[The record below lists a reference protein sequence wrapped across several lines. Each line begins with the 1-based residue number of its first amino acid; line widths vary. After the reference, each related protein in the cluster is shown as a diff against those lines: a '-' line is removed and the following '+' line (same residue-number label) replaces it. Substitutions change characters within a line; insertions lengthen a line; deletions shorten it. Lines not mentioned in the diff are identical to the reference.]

1 MHMVQ
6 QAMDMVTG
14 ADDCGEADEE
24 HYNSVHLSQATQ
36 AGGVKNDASKDPVE
50 QLTIAS
56 LCVRIGSIRQA

>member
-1 MHMVQ
+1 
-6 QAMDMVTG
+6 MVTG